1 MPSPTRRHI
10 DIEGPHAARRA
21 REEVRRLVRET
32 AGGDVPPRRTA
43 EDDAALVVSEVVT
56 NAVRHGGGV
65 CALDL
70 AVGPDGLD
78 IAVTDRSTR
87 LPYLRRP
94 SLTGE
99 GGLGLGIVARL
110 ADAVTTC
117 AAAGPGEG
125 KAVHVHLRLS

>member
-1 MPSPTRRHI
+1 MPAPTRRHI
-10 DIEGPHAARRA
+10 DIEGPHAVRRA

-70 AVGPDGLD
+70 AVGPTG
-78 IAVTDRSTR
+78 STSPSR
-87 LPYLRRP
+87 TAAPASRTSGNRP
-94 SLTGE
+94 
-99 GGLGLGIVARL
+99 
-110 ADAVTTC
+110 
-117 AAAGPGEG
+117 
-125 KAVHVHLRLS
+125 